1 MRVLLFIAGAGIGAP
16 LRYVI
21 DRNLRAHTKS
31 AAGILLVN
39 VVGSFLIGITQ
50 SNYFLMGFCGAF
62 TTWSA
67 FALDVNNQARRSA
80 MINIIMTFTL
90 CVGAVCIGKYLA
102 S

>member
-1 MRVLLFIAGAGIGAP
+1 MRVLLFIAGAGIGTP
-16 LRYVI
+16 FRYVI
-21 DRNLRAHTKS
+21 DRNLRARTKS
-31 AAGILLVN
+31 AVGILLVN

-90 CVGAVCIGKYLA
+90 CVGAVSIGKYLA